1 MERAPTVTLYVRS
14 FSPPGLRSR
23 QVDIIERLAAY
34 EANGTVDDYSVEVW
48 GRQVPTADDCRSA
61 TSRRIHERIESFR
74 EWAATHGRALEPFF
88 TTETIRS
95 RITAETHT
103 RVVLPAMTL
112 VEYVD
117 DEIRF
122 ISPSTDGETVTTVAD
137 RLDRLD
143 TTARDELVT
152 DGGKASVTAAS
163 DAGQSRYQTLFV
175 DVTGSEEVVTEQKVA
190 IPSRDIDDDT
200 ASIAAYVTAIA
211 KKDGLADTIDE
222 SESGQS
228 D

>member
-14 FSPPGLRSR
+14 LSPPGLRSR
-23 QVDIIERLAAY
+23 QVDIIERLADC
-34 EANGTVDDYSVEVW
+34 EANRTVDEYSVEVW

-61 TSRRIHERIESFR
+61 TSRRVHERIESFR
-74 EWAATHGRALEPFF
+74 EWAATHGRALEPLF

-95 RITAETHT
+95 RITAEAHT

-152 DGGKASVTAAS
+152 DGGRESVTAAS
-163 DAGQSRYQTLFV
+163 DGEQSRYQRLFV
-175 DVTGSEEVVTEQKVA
+175 DITGSEVVVSEQEVAV
-190 IPSRDIDDDT
+190 PSRDIDEDM
-200 ASIAAYVTAIA
+200 ASIAAYVTAVA

-222 SESGQS
+222 SESSQR